1 MARICRLLILMLFL
15 AAPLAISADMPEGRL
30 MRFADIYKDKI
41 VFSYAGDLW
50 LVASSGGVARRI
62 TTDPG
67 LELFPKFSP
76 DGKWIAFTG
85 QYDGNFN
92 VYVMPA
98 DGGEPKQLTFEPDAT
113 SVPERMGPNNQV
125 ITWLPDSQRILF
137 LSRRDTFNDWFGRL
151 FTVSIDGGLP
161 ERLPIDKG
169 GLTSFSPDGTKI
181 AYNRIFR
188 NFRTWK
194 RYTGGMAQ
202 DIAIYDFK
210 NNTYERI
217 TDYPGT
223 DTYPMWHGDTIY
235 FGSDRGPEH
244 RINLYSYSLKTKQT
258 RQLTDFK
265 DYDVDWPSLGPD
277 SIVFSNGG
285 YLYTFDLKSQK
296 AKKLTVYLPGDRD
309 LARPHWANVS
319 PLRDRLRHF
328 PGRQSRRPDRAR
340 RHLHRPRQGRQHP
353 QSHPDAGHP
362 REVCRLVARRQ
373 MDRLSFRPQRRRGD
387 LHHPARR
394 HGQGNTHHHRRQDVP
409 HASRLVARQQEA
421 ALCRQRP
428 APVLCGY

>member
-1 MARICRLLILMLFL
+1 M
-15 AAPLAISADMPEGRL
+15 
-30 MRFADIYKDKI
+30 
-41 VFSYAGDLW
+41 
-50 LVASSGGVARRI
+50 
-62 TTDPG
+62 
-67 LELFPKFSP
+67 
-76 DGKWIAFTG
+76 
-85 QYDGNFN
+85 
-92 VYVMPA
+92 
-98 DGGEPKQLTFEPDAT
+98 
-113 SVPERMGPNNQV
+113 V
-125 ITWLPDSQRILF
+125 INWLPDSQHILF

-244 RINLYSYSLKTKQT
+244 RINIYSYSLKTKQT
-258 RQLTDFK
+258 KQLTDFK

-277 SIVFSNGG
+277 AIVFTNGG

-309 LARPHWANVS
+309 LARPHWANVARYVTDFDIS
-319 PLRDRLRHF
+319 PEGNRAVLTARGDIFTVPAKEGSIRNLTQT
-328 PGRQSRRPDRAR
+328 PGI
-340 RHLHRPRQGRQHP
+340 
-353 QSHPDAGHP
+353 
-362 REVCRLVARRQ
+362 REKVRRLVAGRQ
-373 MDRLSFRPQRRRGD
+373 MDRLSFRSQRRRGD
-387 LHHPARR
+387 LHHAARR
-394 HGQGNTHHHRRQDVP
+394 HGQGDAHHHRREDVP